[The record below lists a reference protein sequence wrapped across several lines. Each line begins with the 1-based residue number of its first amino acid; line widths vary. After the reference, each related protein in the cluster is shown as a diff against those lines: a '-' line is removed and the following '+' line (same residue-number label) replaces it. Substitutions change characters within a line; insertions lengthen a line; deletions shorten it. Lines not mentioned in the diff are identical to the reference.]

1 VISSVTSSLKLK
13 ALSFSDEVTEEMGI
27 PSFYRHLCK
36 RHPELISRDVKETE
50 WLALD
55 FNCAMYHVLH
65 KMPDYDPDQKAAWE
79 KNFRKEICAYLMTI
93 VDLVNPKG
101 VYVSCDGVV
110 CAAKR
115 RQQRLR
121 RFKGPWVSAIEDSL
135 RGSTKVRWDQNAL
148 TPGTAFMASLGKDLV
163 KTGSAIQKRGIPCI
177 VSTTEEPGEGEHK
190 LMRHLRG
197 LDSLES
203 CVIYGLDADLLL
215 LAMLL
220 VREKG
225 IPVHLLREAQEFEQS
240 NTGWCTVDVPRL
252 IDVLLPSHERVDDFV
267 AAMSLLG
274 NDFVPKSLTH
284 TVRDDGIP
292 GLIQTMKRVL
302 WSQGRTLI
310 VSDKIDGVSLRA
322 IVTAMASEEEQNL
335 VKSCVGAIRSRNRQV
350 FADSAEEQAVAEW
363 QASPSRWATIL
374 SLYDSRNRCL
384 KSAWKTIYASWCPDA
399 SGLEY
404 LATLSWVYD
413 YYKGRPV
420 DLGWAYEPHLP
431 PLWSDLIESIGS
443 NIDSPPL
450 AYEAYLPAWVHLLAV
465 LPETSAKA
473 LLKKSQLTL
482 MKSHPLYWPTQFSLF
497 DVGASQI
504 WQTEAVIPT
513 IPETVLRDQR

>member
-1 VISSVTSSLKLK
+1 
-13 ALSFSDEVTEEMGI
+13 
-27 PSFYRHLCK
+27 
-36 RHPELISRDVKETE
+36 
-50 WLALD
+50 
-55 FNCAMYHVLH
+55 MYHVLH
-65 KMPDYDPDQKAAWE
+65 KMPDYVPDQKTTWE
-79 KNFRKEICAYLMTI
+79 KNFRKEICAYLTSI

-121 RFKGPWVSAIEDSL
+121 RFKGPWVSSIEDQL
-135 RGSTKVRWDQNAL
+135 RGVTKVRWDQNAL
-148 TPGTAFMASLGKDLV
+148 TPGTAFMTALGKDLV
-163 KTGSAIQKRGIPCI
+163 KTGTAIRKRGIPCI
-177 VSTTEEPGEGEHK
+177 VSTTDEPGEGEHK

-197 LDSLES
+197 LESLES
-203 CVIYGLDADLLL
+203 CIIYGLDADLLL

-220 VREKG
+220 VKERG
-225 IPVHLLREAQEFEQS
+225 APVHLLREAQEFEHS

-252 IDVLLPSHERVDDFV
+252 IDILLPTRDQTDDFV

-274 NDFVPKSLTH
+274 NDFVPKSLSH

-302 WSQGRTLI
+302 WSQGRTLVDSGKINGDSLKLII
-310 VSDKIDGVSLRA
+310 V
-322 IVTAMASEEEQNL
+322 AMASEEAPNL
-335 VKSCVGAIRSRNRQV
+335 IKSCVSSIRSRNRQV
-350 FADSAEEQAVAEW
+350 FADSAEEQAVSEW
-363 QASPSRWATIL
+363 QALPSRWATIL
-374 SLYDSRNRCL
+374 GLYDTRNRCL
-384 KSAWKTIYASWCPDA
+384 KPTWKTTYMGWIHNTCTDS
-399 SGLEY
+399 SY

-431 PLWSDLIESIGS
+431 PLWSDLVESIGS

-450 AYEAYLPAWVHLLAV
+450 VYDSYLPAWIHLLAV
-465 LPETSAKA
+465 LPEASAKT
-473 LLKKSQLTL
+473 LLKPKQRSLI
-482 MKSHPLYWPTQFSLF
+482 KECPLYWPTQFSLF

-504 WQTEAVIPT
+504 WQTEAVIPVV
-513 IPETVLRDQR
+513 PETVLRSLDKGDQS

>member
-1 VISSVTSSLKLK
+1 
-13 ALSFSDEVTEEMGI
+13 MGI

-65 KMPDYDPDQKAAWE
+65 KMPDYDPDQKVAWE
-79 KNFRKEICAYLMTI
+79 KNFRKEICAYLTTI

-121 RFKGPWVSAIEDSL
+121 RFKGPWVSAVEDQL
-135 RGSTKVRWDQNAL
+135 RGVTKVRWDQNAL
-148 TPGTAFMASLGKDLV
+148 TPGTAFMTALGKDLV

-190 LMRHLRG
+190 LMKHLRV

-220 VREKG
+220 VKERG
-225 IPVHLLREAQEFEQS
+225 APVHLLREAQEFEQS
-240 NTGWCTVDVPRL
+240 NTGWCTVDIPRL
-252 IDVLLPSHERVDDFV
+252 IDILLPSRERVDDFV

-292 GLIQTMKRVL
+292 GLIETMKTL
-302 WSQGRTLI
+302 WSQGRSLI
-310 VSDKIDGVSLRA
+310 VSDKIDGISLRA
-322 IVTAMASEEEQNL
+322 IVAAMASEEQPNL
-335 VKSCVGAIRSRNRQV
+335 VKTCVGAIRQQSRHY
-350 FADSAEEQAVAEW
+350 ADPVEAW

-374 SLYDSRNRCL
+374 GLYDSRNRCL
-384 KSAWKTIYASWCPDA
+384 KSAWKSTYMGWLHDTRTDS
-399 SGLEY
+399 EY

-443 NIDSPPL
+443 NIESPPII
-450 AYEAYLPAWVHLLAV
+450 YEAYLPAWIHLLAV
-465 LPETSAKA
+465 LPETSAKT
-473 LLKKSQLTL
+473 LLKKSQLSL
-482 MKSHPLYWPTQFSLF
+482 IKSHPLYWPTQFSLF

-504 WQTEAVIPT
+504 WQTEAVIPV
-513 IPETVLRDQR
+513 IPESLLRDLNKGDLT

>member
-1 VISSVTSSLKLK
+1 
-13 ALSFSDEVTEEMGI
+13 MGI

-36 RHPELISRDVKETE
+36 RHPELIARTIKKTE

-65 KMPDYDPDQKAAWE
+65 KMPDYVPDQKVPWE
-79 KNFRKEICAYLMTI
+79 KNFRKEICAYLTEI
-93 VDLVNPKG
+93 VDLVNPTG

-121 RFKGPWVSAIEDSL
+121 RFKGPWVSATEDSL
-135 RGSTKVRWDQNAL
+135 KGLTKVRWDQNAL
-148 TPGTAFMASLGKDLV
+148 TPGTAFMAALGKDLV
-163 KTGSAIQKRGIPCI
+163 KTGASIQKRGIPCI

-190 LMRHLRG
+190 LMRHLRA
-197 LDSLES
+197 LSSLES

-220 VREKG
+220 VKEKG
-225 IPVHLLREAQEFEQS
+225 APVHLLREAQEFED
-240 NTGWCTVDVPRL
+240 NTGWCTVDISRL
-252 IDVLLPSHERVDDFV
+252 IDILLPSHDQVDDFV

-274 NDFVPKSLTH
+274 NDFVPKSLSH

-292 GLIQTMKRVL
+292 GLIETMKRVV
-302 WSQGRTLI
+302 WSQGRSLI
-310 VSDKIDGVSLRA
+310 ADYGGLDAISLRA
-322 IVTAMASEEEQNL
+322 IVAAMASEEQHNL
-335 VKSCVGAIRSRNRQV
+335 VKACVGAIRQRSRHY
-350 FADSAEEQAVAEW
+350 ADPVETW

-374 SLYDSRNRCL
+374 GLYDSRNRCL
-384 KSAWKTIYASWCPDA
+384 KPTWKETYESWNHGTSD
-399 SGLEY
+399 SDY

-420 DLGWAYEPHLP
+420 DLGWAYEPHLS
-431 PLWSDLIESIGS
+431 PLWSSLLESIGS

-450 AYEAYLPAWVHLLAV
+450 VYETYLPAWIHLLAV
-465 LPETSAKA
+465 LPEASAKT

-482 MKSHPLYWPTQFSLF
+482 IKQAPLYWPTQFSLF

-504 WQTEAVIPT
+504 WQTEAVIPVL
-513 IPETVLRDQR
+513 PETVLRGLDQR